1 VHWEWFDWNGKAL
14 AISEWPTRREE
25 LTFSPHGEL
34 LEYVSHFGDGKT
46 QQTIFLY
53 DEAGRLRETKW
64 RNPDGS
70 EGRSTC
76 EYDNHGQRI
85 DSLVKV
91 LYSFEN
97 GRKVKTEVFNSSSE
111 STAGVATAFNFK
123 DGFQTLNSPSW
134 IIPNAAVVS
143 TFYDERDRPTEMDF
157 YDKEHLQLSKIVRIY
172 DERGRVKREEQQILS
187 PRQFAGAQGTNGE
200 EMPEEIRNVFA
211 QAFGGGGHPMRMSY
225 KYDDQDR
232 VIEHTQEM
240 GLFGYERTVSE
251 YNEHGDLK
259 RQFDYSTHQ
268 GDLAVNDEGNVV
280 APPSAPEKLM
290 SQMQVSYEYDSHGNW
305 TRKSV
310 LSWSGEVSWMSTEKR
325 LIAYY

>member
-1 VHWEWFDWNGKAL
+1 MRDV
-14 AISEWPTRREE
+14 
-25 LTFSPHGEL
+25 
-34 LEYVSHFGDGKT
+34 FGDGKT

-70 EGRSTC
+70 EGRTTC

-85 DSLVKV
+85 DSLGKMATVM
-91 LYSFEN
+91 YSSEN
-97 GRKVKTEVFNSSSE
+97 GRKVKTEISNSSE
-111 STAGVATAFNFK
+111 STAGKAMAFNFK
-123 DGFQTLNSPSW
+123 DGFQALNSPSW
-134 IIPNAAVVS
+134 IIHNAAIVS

-172 DERGRVKREEQQILS
+172 DERGRVKTEEQQILS

-200 EMPEEIRNVFA
+200 EMPEEVRNVFA
-211 QAFGGGGHPMRMSY
+211 QAFGAGGHPMRMSY

-251 YNEHGDLK
+251 YNEYGDLK
-259 RQFDYSTHQ
+259 RQLDYSTHQ
-268 GDLAVNDEGNVV
+268 GDLEVNEEGNVV

-290 SQMQVSYEYDSHGNW
+290 SQIQFSYEYDSHGNW

-310 LSWSGEVSWMSTEKR
+310 LSWSGLGTEAGWMSMEKR
-325 LIAYY
+325 LIGYY